1 MDHIERYSFSPRLR
15 HRKETDSGGSDVTSE
30 EFERHF
36 LRVLNKVYET
46 IERHEAR
53 LADQERQEN
62 IRSEWQQVSVVCD
75 RFLMGMFLLATTFV
89 TFFILFS
96 SPHGP

>member
-15 HRKETDSGGSDVTSE
+15 HRKETDSDVTSE

-53 LADQERQEN
+53 LADQERQDN

-75 RFLMGMFLLATTFV
+75 RFLLGLFLLATTFV
-89 TFFILFS
+89 TFFILFT